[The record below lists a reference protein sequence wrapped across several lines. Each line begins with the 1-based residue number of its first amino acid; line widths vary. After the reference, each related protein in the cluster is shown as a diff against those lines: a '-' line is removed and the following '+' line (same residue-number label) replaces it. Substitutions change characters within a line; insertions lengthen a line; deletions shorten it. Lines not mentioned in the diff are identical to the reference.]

1 MRCPECGRFMAAGRP
16 CSRCWTLIGRVIIHD
31 PGDQTKVPW
40 PFDRPPLWKR
50 LLRLPFKV
58 IFWEGL

>member
-16 CSRCWTLIGRVIIHD
+16 CSRCWTLIGRVIIPND
-31 PGDQTKVPW
+31 M
-40 PFDRPPLWKR
+40 PLWKR
-50 LLRLPFKV
+50 LLRLPLKV